1 MFCFFCFFLLC
12 IHTYVYE
19 FSCWILL
26 KPHKLVNKH
35 DTKDSNEVKE
45 DHNFNYSVG
54 FGAWAQFRDKILMH
68 RKLLNSDCS
77 IAYSF
82 CFFFSFLGTGWREYL
97 WASIQCWS
105 IGLYVWLVSYFLFES
120 FYLFIYQLWMGLD
133 FVVSY
138 YVCSIVN
145 GFRFCCFVLCMQ
157 KMAWIREFLQ
167 KFTNFKMKI
176 NLISIIYKIFVY
188 GLFVYL
194 VGILDFG
201 YLLVFDFGK
210 CKYAQLHIIFSKSAC
225 TLHCKVHILLLFCD
239 WI

>member
-1 MFCFFCFFLLC
+1 MLILFVFFFLFG
-12 IHTYVYE
+12 H
-19 FSCWILL
+19 WL
-26 KPHKLVNKH
+26 KRIPVSFNSMLVNRIIRL
-35 DTKDSNEVKE
+35 V
-45 DHNFNYSVG
+45 
-54 FGAWAQFRDKILMH
+54 
-68 RKLLNSDCS
+68 
-77 IAYSF
+77 
-82 CFFFSFLGTGWREYL
+82 SFLFF
-97 WASIQCWS
+97 ICK
-105 IGLYVWLVSYFLFES
+105 F
-120 FYLFIYQLWMGLD
+120 LFIYL
-133 FVVSY
+133 
-138 YVCSIVN
+138 SIVN